1 MYTGLQGLLGY
12 FFTIRRALQ
21 AREDAEDGALSVLG
35 EGFAEALRLLVTLD
49 PEVVGIT
56 LRTIQVSG
64 LATFVSVLL
73 GIPLGTALAL
83 TRFFGR
89 GFVVSLVN
97 FGMGLPPVVV
107 GLATWLCLTRY
118 GPLGMLGILYTPS
131 AMIVAQTIIATPIVA
146 GFTLAAI
153 QSVNPKLRLQIL
165 SLGAT
170 RLQYLLLLL
179 WEARLGILAAV
190 IAGFGGVISE
200 VGASMM
206 VGGNVRGYTRVLTTA
221 TVLEVSKGRFELAT
235 ALSIILLLLTFCI
248 VAGLSYLQQRRREA

>member
-1 MYTGLQGLLGY
+1 MNV
-12 FFTIRRALQ
+12 I
-21 AREDAEDGALSVLG
+21 S
-35 EGFAEALRLLVTLD
+35 EGIVEAARLLVTLD
-49 PEVVGIT
+49 PDVVAIT
-56 LRTIQVSG
+56 LRTLQVSTT
-64 LATFVSVLL
+64 ATFISVLIGL
-73 GIPLGTALAL
+73 PFGTFLAL

-107 GLATWLCLTRY
+107 GLVTWLFLTRY
-118 GPLGMLGILYTPS
+118 GPLGTLGLLYSPT
-131 AMIVAQTIIATPIVA
+131 AMVIAQAIIASPIVA
-146 GFTLAAI
+146 GFAMAAI

-170 RLQYLLLLL
+170 RIQFLFLLL

-221 TVLEVSKGRFELAT
+221 TVLEVSKGSFALAT
-235 ALSIILLLLTFCI
+235 GLSIILLALSFGI
-248 VAGLSYLQQRRREA
+248 MASLSYLQQRGR